1 MVGGA
6 LAWRVSDNGDGTVTV
21 TVAGA
26 TTPEPASISVGASTV
41 RVGVSGAK
49 ADRWYALEKTTDLA
63 VDFAV
68 DIATWTK
75 GSDLLAGTGELSIA
89 LDENEPAAFYRV
101 VESDVAPS
109 L

>member
-1 MVGGA
+1 MT
-6 LAWRVSDNGDGTVTV
+6 DNGDGTVTV
-21 TVAGA
+21 TVAGDA
-26 TTPEPASISVGASTV
+26 ATPEPASISVGASTV

-68 DIATWTK
+68 DGTTWTK